1 MERLLVLSLALL
13 FTGCA
18 STDRYSQKHDSAPRQ
33 TPLEVSLNDAQ
44 PQYVEYKEANNRPY
58 TVLGRHYFPI
68 PEGKGYEA
76 EGEASWYGQKFH
88 GHLTA
93 NGEIYNMYDMTAA
106 HKTLPLPSFVK
117 VTNTQNNKTAIVRVN
132 DRGPF
137 HNNRIIDLS
146 WAAAKKLDVLKT
158 GTAQVKLEVIHV
170 DEAGVVTI
178 GKVQQT
184 PSKTPEQ
191 KGTFIQVA
199 ALSDSQKVSELA
211 KGLAQLYQVPTHT
224 PEAGGVF
231 RLRLGPLSSDID
243 PEKLLQELRSS
254 GFSEA
259 YKLVAAD

>member
-1 MERLLVLSLALL
+1 MNRILFLSVVAMLS
-13 FTGCA
+13 GCM
-18 STDRYSQKHDSAPRQ
+18 STDRYSQKHDSAPKH
-33 TPLEVSLNDAQ
+33 TPVEVNLIDAQ

-106 HKTLPLPSFVK
+106 HKTLPLPSFVR
-117 VTNTQNNKTAIVRVN
+117 VTNTANNKTAIVRVN

-137 HNNRIIDLS
+137 HNDRIIDLS

-170 DEAGVVTI
+170 DEDGVITI
-178 GKVQQT
+178 GKQQQSS
-184 PSKTPEQ
+184 PDKTEQ
-191 KGTFIQVA
+191 QGTFIQVA

-224 PEAGGVF
+224 PEADGIF

-243 PEKLLQELRSS
+243 PEKLLQELRSN

-259 YKLVAAD
+259 YKLVTAE